1 MNLVLD
7 ASAAVRIALGEP
19 APGERAFGERA
30 DAVAEAECVI
40 APDLFVSE
48 ISNTMWKYVEGG
60 YIEHEHAHELLDDIV
75 GLVDEFV
82 PAGELYHEALSLSVS
97 ARHPVYDALYV
108 VLARRLEA
116 SLATSDKRLAAL
128 AAAHGT
134 ETI

>member
-1 MNLVLD
+1 VSRVLD

-19 APGERAFGERA
+19 ASGELA
-30 DAVAEAECVI
+30 DTVAEAEFVT

-48 ISNTMWKYVEGG
+48 VSNTMWKYVEGG
-60 YIEHEHAHELLDDIV
+60 FIEQEQAHELLDEIV

-82 PAGELYHEALSLSVS
+82 PAYELYHDALSLSVE
-97 ARHPVYDALYV
+97 ANHPVYDALYV

-116 SLATSDKRLAAL
+116 SLATVDKRLAAL
-128 AAAHGT
+128 AAAHGL

>member
-1 MNLVLD
+1 MIRILD
-7 ASAAVRIALGEP
+7 ASAAVRIALGE
-19 APGERAFGERA
+19 AASAELA
-30 DAVAEAECVI
+30 DAVAEAEFVT

-48 ISNTMWKYVEGG
+48 VSNTMWKYVEGG
-60 YIEHEHAHELLDDIV
+60 FIVHEHAHELLDEIV

-82 PAGELYHEALSLSVS
+82 PAHELCHDALSLSVGV
-97 ARHPVYDALYV
+97 RHPVYDAFYV

-128 AAAHGT
+128 ATAHGL